1 MDILKNNTIRI
12 HNNFHL
18 FVTAAIEMSTGQ
30 SMTVSYF
37 PFDSIWLVKKK
48 IFASPVSLSSDKLVK
63 VKFCSEEFLIF
74 VDFSK

>member
-12 HNNFHL
+12 HNNFRL

-30 SMTVSYF
+30 SMTVSCF

-48 IFASPVSLSSDKLVK
+48 IFASPVSLSSDKLVL

-74 VDFSK
+74 ADFSK

>member
-1 MDILKNNTIRI
+1 MDIVKNNTIRI
-12 HNNFHL
+12 HNNFRL

-48 IFASPVSLSSDKLVK
+48 FLLVQFPL
-63 VKFCSEEFLIF
+63 VAIS
-74 VDFSK
+74 